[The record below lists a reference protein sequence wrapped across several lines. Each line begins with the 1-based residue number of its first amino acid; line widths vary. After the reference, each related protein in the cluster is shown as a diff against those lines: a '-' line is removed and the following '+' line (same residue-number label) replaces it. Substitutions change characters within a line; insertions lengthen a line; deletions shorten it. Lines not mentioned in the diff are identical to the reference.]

1 MSSDDDFIAPKP
13 STKRQQTIKSKKIKT
28 TTTSSV
34 AASSFSSPATPSDL
48 PSKGIA
54 FLNYLENDVAQAF
67 SRDVIK
73 ENNRLKLI
81 NSKNLEDCTVD
92 QLLELKGF
100 DRRDGNFLL
109 QFCEA

>member
-73 ENNRLKLI
+73 
-81 NSKNLEDCTVD
+81 NLEDCTVD